1 MALDPKKDL
10 KTIQQLNAE
19 IDALYKR
26 LGRQDTPP
34 IFDDQKIGAARR
46 EIKKLNEDLNEVND
60 SLSYIS
66 KSFRDSIAELS
77 KQNTELGYAKRSL
90 RNIEATARSIAYENG
105 KGLLIEGKTLA
116 SLEKKAKLE
125 YESLEIAI
133 DSGRITGKTLE
144 EFTKNLETAKL
155 FAKTMGIIRNQTK
168 MVKDD
173 LGVKTFS
180 FFDDLTSKIPGL
192 SALSEPFKAARIE
205 AEKTGKANVELF
217 GSAKPLE
224 KQQRAAL
231 EEAAKSG
238 KGLTADKLKQ
248 LKLDKML
255 VDSGGNQLKGKSAS
269 NAAKKMLGGAN
280 TSLGKSAISPLTAGL
295 KSIGP
300 AIKGMLKKALGPVA
314 ILMELFEA
322 MKGVDAAASSMA
334 KEFGMTYKEAL
345 GINKEFTQIASA
357 SGNIFVTT
365 KGIRE
370 TYSAINSALGTNS
383 MLSDEMAVSFTK
395 LRTMSGFTNEELQGI
410 ANLQL
415 STNKTTDEITGQFL
429 AQAKVSAM
437 QNGVLLN
444 EQKLLKDIGK
454 VSAATTLSFGKQP
467 GLIAEA
473 VSTAKSLGMELSKVD
488 AIAGSLLDFESSI
501 ENELSA
507 ELLLNK
513 DLNLEK
519 ARQYALNNDLAGV
532 AREISEQAGSS
543 AEFGEMNRIQQEAL
557 AKAVGMG
564 REELASTLF
573 LQEQLVGLSGKD
585 AELAEANFQRRV
597 EAVGLA
603 QAQRELEKEGVKGL
617 ENQVGVQD
625 KFNATIEKLK
635 EVFVTVAN
643 AIMPIVDIIA
653 NVFGLIGSIM
663 SFLDPMIQT
672 VLVGVAAVQD
682 LISGIGWLFG
692 AEFGDSAIKAQIQT
706 AESSAQANYGFS
718 GDAFGDDWSIRNRDN
733 DPIEMATGG
742 IVNGPTRAIV
752 GEAGPE
758 AVIPLSSNTPSINV
772 DMSATNALLAQLI
785 KKTPEMAPLGMY
797 EVQ

>member
-345 GINKEFTQIASA
+345 GINKEFTQIAST

-758 AVIPLSSNTPSINV
+758 AVIPLSSNTPAINV

>member
-34 IFDDQKIGAARR
+34 IFDDKKIGAARR
-46 EIKKLNEDLNEVND
+46 EIKKLNEDLNEVNS
-60 SLSYIS
+60 SLGYIS
-66 KSFRDSIAELS
+66 QSFRDSISELS
-77 KQNTELGYAKRSL
+77 KQNTELGYAKRAL
-90 RNIEATARSIAYENG
+90 RNIEATARSIAYENE
-105 KGLLIEGKTLA
+105 KGLLIEEKTLDK
-116 SLEKKAKLE
+116 LEKKAKLE
-125 YESLEIAI
+125 FESLRIAK
-133 DSGRITGKTLE
+133 DSGKLDIATQKEINAIFDKRTGQLQ
-144 EFTKNLETAKL
+144 EFE
-155 FAKTMGIIRNQTK
+155 KTMGKIRNQTK

-173 LGVKTFS
+173 FGVKTFS

-255 VDSGGNQLKGKSAS
+255 VDSGGNQLKGKTAS

-280 TSLGKSAISPLTAGL
+280 TSLGKSAISPLKAGL

-322 MKGVDAAASSMA
+322 MKGVDAAASQMA

-345 GINKEFTQIASA
+345 GINKEFTQMASA

-370 TYSAINSALGTNS
+370 TFSAINSALGTNS

-415 STNKTTDEITGQFL
+415 GTSKTTDEITGQFL
-429 AQAKVSAM
+429 AQAKVSAT

-467 GLIAEA
+467 GLIADA
-473 VSTAKSLGMELSKVD
+473 VATSKSLGMELSKVD
-488 AIAGSLLDFESSI
+488 AIASSLLDFESSI
-501 ENELSA
+501 ENELQA
-507 ELLLNK
+507 ELMLGR
-513 DLNLEK
+513 DINLEK
-519 ARQYALNNDLAGV
+519 ARQAALNNDLATV
-532 AREISEQAGSS
+532 AKEISKQAGTS
-543 AEFGEMNRIQQEAL
+543 AEFGAMNRIQQEAI

-564 REELASTLF
+564 RDDLAQTLF
-573 LQEQLVGLSGKD
+573 VQEQLAGATGD
-585 AELAEANFQRRV
+585 EAAEQEKLLNNKIAQ
-597 EAVGLA
+597 VGLA
-603 QAQRELEKEGVKGL
+603 QAQADFAKEGIEGL
-617 ENQVGVQD
+617 RQQAGMADRLKASMD
-625 KFNATIEKLK
+625 KLN
-635 EVFVTVAN
+635 EVFVSLVEPL
-643 AIMPIVDIIA
+643 MPILDIFVSLVDI
-653 NVFGLIGSIM
+653 
-663 SFLDPMIQT
+663 
-672 VLVGVAAVQD
+672 VGVLMKILNPFIQFASTGFSAIADV
-682 LISGIGWLFG
+682 LTGLSGGGFDFEKTKASVIRTEDASQNLFG
-692 AEFGDSAIKAQIQT
+692 GSADI
-706 AESSAQANYGFS
+706 
-718 GDAFGDDWSIRNRDN
+718 
-733 DPIEMATGG
+733 
-742 IVNGPTRAIV
+742 
-752 GEAGPE
+752 
-758 AVIPLSSNTPSINV
+758 
-772 DMSATNALLAQLI
+772 
-785 KKTPEMAPLGMY
+785 
-797 EVQ
+797 